1 MQQVDYLHGMIRS
14 EAIAYIQSLP
24 GLTRDE
30 FFDLM
35 RSAEKKP
42 VSRHHSADT
51 KETIELRIQYLVNFI
66 KKCGDSGATISQIFD
81 NLKYNGSNMR
91 YAIAEAIER
100 GLIYV
105 VRDGKKKVYKPAI
118 GRKQ

>member
-35 RSAEKKP
+35 RSAERNL
-42 VSRHHSADT
+42 SRVITAPIQ
-51 KETIELRIQYLVNFI
+51 KTIELRIQSCQFY
-66 KKCGDSGATISQIFD
+66 KKCGDPARPFPQIFD

-118 GRKQ
+118 GRK

>member
-42 VSRHHSADT
+42 VSRVRGTDTSQMIEVRMMRIVTYIRSHHRAT
-51 KETIELRIQYLVNFI
+51 RRTIQR
-66 KKCGDSGATISQIFD
+66 D
-81 NLKYNGSNMR
+81 LKINGSNIR
-91 YAIAEAIER
+91 YAIAEALER

-105 VRDGKKKVYKPAI
+105 TRDGKEKVYKPAI